1 MKKTLLILLSL
12 CFIIS
17 LAACGGEEESGIYT
31 PVKWEYIS
39 GLPAGFPALSSGVTT
54 VDESFTGDADSI
66 ALYWN
71 LLDKSDFD
79 GFVSKI
85 ESWAGTE
92 FGEPAADGTVSLT
105 VTKDG
110 KDYTVKAA
118 YNGSAT
124 GNYLEGNNYDSQAR
138 IEIIE
143 HITE

>member
-1 MKKTLLILLSL
+1 MKKAVILLISL
-12 CFIIS
+12 CLVLG
-17 LAACGGEEESGIYT
+17 LAACGGEEESGVYT

-54 VDESFTGDADSI
+54 VDESFTGGADSI
-66 ALYWN
+66 TLYWN
-71 LLDKSDFD
+71 LLDKGDYDS
-79 GFVSKI
+79 FVNKI
-85 ESWAGTE
+85 ESWAGAE
-92 FGEPAADGTVSLT
+92 FGEPAADGTTSLT

-118 YNGSAT
+118 YNGNAT

-143 HITE
+143 HID